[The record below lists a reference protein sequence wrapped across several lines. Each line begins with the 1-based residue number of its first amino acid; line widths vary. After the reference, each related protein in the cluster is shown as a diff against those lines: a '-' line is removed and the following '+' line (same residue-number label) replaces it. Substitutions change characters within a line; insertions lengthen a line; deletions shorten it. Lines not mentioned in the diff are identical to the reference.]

1 MPSFECRLDVTVLTL
16 FTPSFVCFFD
26 TRWSGTPATGLT
38 LGFEFESDRRNNCII
53 LYFESISFLSDKKHS
68 VQKTKNQ

>member
-1 MPSFECRLDVTVLTL
+1 MPSFECRLDVTVFTL

-38 LGFEFESDRRNNCII
+38 LGLEFESDRRNNCII
-53 LYFESISFLSDKKHS
+53 LYISNLYRS
-68 VQKTKNQ
+68 